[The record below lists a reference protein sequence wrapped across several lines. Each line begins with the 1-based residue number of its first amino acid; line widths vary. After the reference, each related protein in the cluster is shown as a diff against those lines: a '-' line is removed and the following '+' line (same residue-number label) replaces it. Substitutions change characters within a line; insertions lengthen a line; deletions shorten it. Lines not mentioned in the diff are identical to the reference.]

1 MIFDKWY
8 QFCRWLKKLFCY
20 HQYKPIKITI
30 WTPFTGYY
38 YVCKKCGHVTKHPAK
53 KLIMDNQKQE
63 GEK

>member
-38 YVCKKCGHVTKHPAK
+38 YVCTKCGHATKHPAK
-53 KLIMDNQKQE
+53 K
-63 GEK
+63 